1 MGRFH
6 VFPSGWRLMTLLRYV
21 WYNSVLR
28 GWMHTS
34 SSIAYWTVFQ
44 SRSMWFVPLHVFW
57 VMVPLKLNVCKILL
71 QPMNA
76 FGKASSVHSYS
87 NSSVHISY
95 TGFKSNCS
103 SLLYVLLLRNVQ
115 QHSQASLLIHE
126 RPAFAFLLSVSAPFP
141 PVRCVTEPRCCRGRR
156 PCSHASPPWSLESIG
171 LQGTRVFHEDL
182 MDTIIDH
189 WKMIGYD

>member
-1 MGRFH
+1 MFCHQAEGWWRCCAMYDTTRSSGAECIHLHLLPIALFSNH
-6 VFPSGWRLMTLLRYV
+6 VPCGLFPFMCFEWWCLWNWTYARYYFNQWMRLEKHHQFI
-21 WYNSVLR
+21 
-28 GWMHTS
+28 HT
-34 SSIAYWTVFQ
+34 
-44 SRSMWFVPLHVFW
+44 P
-57 VMVPLKLNVCKILL
+57 
-71 QPMNA
+71 
-76 FGKASSVHSYS
+76 

-141 PVRCVTEPRCCRGRR
+141 PVRRVTEPRCCRGRR